1 MLGVPHRRR
10 SALDA
15 AKVRAPCGGADC
27 LVPVT
32 VGPFASCDLR

>member
-1 MLGVPHRRR
+1 MIPRFHHAVSDYFTL
-10 SALDA
+10 
-15 AKVRAPCGGADC
+15 RAPCGGADC